1 MLFESDWKSGWSL
14 NFSMH
19 VHVMLIMFLLDSCF
33 IQVIYICVCEMKML
47 QQASKRTFRFNRSLA
62 LDVRIEIHRQGRCQ
76 PEQPCQKARFF
87 GMISLK
93 STG

>member
-1 MLFESDWKSGWSL
+1 
-14 NFSMH
+14 
-19 VHVMLIMFLLDSCF
+19 
-33 IQVIYICVCEMKML
+33 MKMQML